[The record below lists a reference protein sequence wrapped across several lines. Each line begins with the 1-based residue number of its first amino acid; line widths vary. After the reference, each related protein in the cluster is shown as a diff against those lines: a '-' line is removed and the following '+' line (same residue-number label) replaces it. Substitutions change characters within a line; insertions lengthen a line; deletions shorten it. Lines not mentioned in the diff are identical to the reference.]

1 MLNMLEQ
8 IVVISVV
15 TSGILT
21 IVCIL
26 SLMLNNLFNE
36 PSKRAKFVCITKK
49 EKLLLAV
56 YKKLTPEEKKEVQE
70 ILSNNKYIT

>member
-1 MLNMLEQ
+1 MLEQ
-8 IVVISVV
+8 IIVISVV

-26 SLMLNNLFNE
+26 SLMLNNFINE

-49 EKLLLAV
+49 EKLLLAA

-70 ILSNNKYIT
+70 ILSNNKHIT